1 MKILLA
7 CIAIASIAIG
17 CTTTTDPSTEAQK
30 LTMIDLTQ
38 TPGFT
43 WFVAETDRYVPDTTH
58 VNRVKVSR
66 AASPDKKVYIFVRP
80 ACSCRGTQR
89 MFPQVMK
96 TLMAAGVSSDRI
108 EIWSMKNTTD
118 SQPYASL
125 FTVSQL
131 PSFFVV
137 QNSTVT
143 ASMADDFATS
153 YNEEN
158 ADSLIANAVSR

>member
-7 CIAIASIAIG
+7 CIAIASIALG
-17 CTTTTDPSTEAQK
+17 CVTTTEPSTEAQK

-43 WFVAETDRYVPDTTH
+43 WFVAEIDRYAPDTTH
-58 VNRVKVSR
+58 VNRVKASM
-66 AASPDKKVYIFVRP
+66 AASPEKKVYIFVRP
-80 ACSCRGTQR
+80 SCSCRGTQR

-96 TLMAAGVSSDRI
+96 TLMNAGVESSRI
-108 EIWSMKNTTD
+108 EVWSMKNTTD

-125 FTVSQL
+125 FSVSQL
-131 PSFFVV
+131 PAFFVV
-137 QNSTVT
+137 ENNTVKS
-143 ASMADDFATS
+143 SMGDDFATN

>member
-7 CIAIASIAIG
+7 CIAIASITIG
-17 CTTTTDPSTEAQK
+17 CVTTTEPSTEAQK

-58 VNRVKVSR
+58 VNRVKVSM

-96 TLMAAGVSSDRI
+96 TLTAAGVSSDRI

-137 QNSTVT
+137 QNNNVT
-143 ASMADDFATS
+143 ASMADDIATS